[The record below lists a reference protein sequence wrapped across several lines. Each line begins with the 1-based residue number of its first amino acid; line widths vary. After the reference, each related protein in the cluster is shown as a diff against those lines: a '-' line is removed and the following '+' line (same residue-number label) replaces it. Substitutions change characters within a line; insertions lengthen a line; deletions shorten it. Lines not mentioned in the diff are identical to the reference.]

1 MSILKALIQQGI
13 ACKEISRAL
22 RHQETI
28 SLLSCKW
35 HSSMIIRNIKIFSQN
50 VYKNKLLTNTILEV
64 HRNFDIIFIQEL
76 PWFFIC
82 SIPSSVN
89 EKGKQLVGALNH
101 PNWITF
107 SRNTL
112 NDNDSS
118 RVISYINIRLSQIC
132 FFLWKDIFNHRDISY
147 FSFFNNDSIYFLINV
162 YSDSSQTALK
172 YLKNTEAN
180 INNTLIMAE
189 DFNIRN
195 NSWNLSLPY
204 HFSYC
209 SLLTNIVDSINLYI
223 SKSTNQVSTSFWTI
237 QIIPTQLS
245 ISCLFI

>member
-1 MSILKALIQQGI
+1 
-13 ACKEISRAL
+13 
-22 RHQETI
+22 
-28 SLLSCKW
+28 
-35 HSSMIIRNIKIFSQN
+35 MIFP
-50 VYKNKLLTNTILEV
+50 TW
-64 HRNFDIIFIQEL
+64 L
-76 PWFFIC
+76 PTESFTCLYSYWTLC
-82 SIPSSVN
+82 LVVVTTSSVN